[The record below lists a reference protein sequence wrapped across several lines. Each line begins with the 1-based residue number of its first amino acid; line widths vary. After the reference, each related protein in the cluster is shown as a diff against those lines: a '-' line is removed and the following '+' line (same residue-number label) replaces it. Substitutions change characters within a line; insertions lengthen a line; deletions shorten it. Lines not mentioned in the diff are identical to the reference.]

1 MKVGGSGPGSTLI
14 GLVGGNL
21 GVSSVLLL
29 KLGACGRVWV
39 GMGIFRLMVMLMARA
54 VSARRDYLI
63 LRYRVRGHR
72 FFFVKVR

>member
-1 MKVGGSGPGSTLI
+1 M
-14 GLVGGNL
+14 
-21 GVSSVLLL
+21 LL

-63 LRYRVRGHR
+63 LRYRVRGHSF
-72 FFFVKVR
+72 FFFVSSLNSLAITLFFGESTVGNYRALKLG

>member
-1 MKVGGSGPGSTLI
+1 M
-14 GLVGGNL
+14 
-21 GVSSVLLL
+21 LL

-63 LRYRVRGHR
+63 LRYRVRGHS
-72 FFFVKVR
+72 FFVSSLHSLAITLFFGESTVGNYRALKLG

>member
-1 MKVGGSGPGSTLI
+1 M
-14 GLVGGNL
+14 
-21 GVSSVLLL
+21 LL

-63 LRYRVRGHR
+63 LRYRIRGHR
-72 FFFVKVR
+72 VFCCCESTVGNYRALTRLRKPLFLGK

>member
-1 MKVGGSGPGSTLI
+1 M
-14 GLVGGNL
+14 
-21 GVSSVLLL
+21 LL

-63 LRYRVRGHR
+63 LRYRVRGHIFSVSSLHSLAITL
-72 FFFVKVR
+72 FFGESTVGNYRALKLG

>member
-1 MKVGGSGPGSTLI
+1 V
-14 GLVGGNL
+14 
-21 GVSSVLLL
+21 LL

-63 LRYRVRGHR
+63 LRYRVRGHSFF
-72 FFFVKVR
+72 FFFVSSLHSLAITLFFGESTVGNYRALKLG

>member
-1 MKVGGSGPGSTLI
+1 V
-14 GLVGGNL
+14 
-21 GVSSVLLL
+21 LL

-63 LRYRVRGHR
+63 LRYRVRGHS
-72 FFFVKVR
+72 FFFVSSLHSLAITLFFW

>member
-1 MKVGGSGPGSTLI
+1 M
-14 GLVGGNL
+14 
-21 GVSSVLLL
+21 LL

-72 FFFVKVR
+72 GGLFCVSTVGNYRALTRLRAPLFLGK

>member
-1 MKVGGSGPGSTLI
+1 M
-14 GLVGGNL
+14 
-21 GVSSVLLL
+21 LL

-63 LRYRVRGHR
+63 LRYRVRGHSFFFFR
-72 FFFVKVR
+72 FFIAFSGYHSFFW

>member
-1 MKVGGSGPGSTLI
+1 V
-14 GLVGGNL
+14 
-21 GVSSVLLL
+21 LL

-63 LRYRVRGHR
+63 LRYRVRGHI
-72 FFFVKVR
+72 FFFFPFLHCILWLSLFFFGESTVGNYRALKLG